1 MRIFV
6 ATNKYVEPLKAPK
19 AMKRT
24 MLTLIGLALAFT
36 SASALSYE
44 ESRDR
49 AWYLTDKMAYE
60 LNLTQEQYDRAYEIN
75 LNYFL
80 NVNYAA
86 DIDGPYWRYRNQ
98 DLGYVLFDWQYSR
111 YAGIPY
117 FYRPLVWRSGVCIMV
132 TYDYYDRGFYY
143 FNRPAIYNVY
153 RGVSWRHRPRVNPY
167 RRMTFSANGG
177 MRDRYGDFGHGYY
190 MRDGRL
196 FDAPRPERGDRYGH
210 RGWSNDSR
218 RDNFESGR
226 ERRPYSFG
234 NNSGGRNSVRGGG
247 GNYRDKIEGGNG
259 NNQGVN
265 REQPSGE
272 SQGGQFKNRI
282 QRQDGG
288 GSTPAAPSRNDGD
301 NSKYVL
307 NGGSS
312 STVNSARFGAT
323 AGGRSGNRS
332 GNVSGSGSSNRGFP
346 SRGTATAG
354 QPRTEPSRRTGTP
367 ANVSRS
373 SAPTSSRS
381 SGGVSQRGSS
391 PSQPAS
397 SGSKTRTRSF
407 GGR

>member
-1 MRIFV
+1 
-6 ATNKYVEPLKAPK
+6 
-19 AMKRT
+19 MKRT
-24 MLTLIGLALAFT
+24 LLTLFLLALAFT
-36 SASALSYE
+36 GASALSYE

-80 NVNYAA
+80 NVTYAA

-111 YAGIPY
+111 YAGIPC

-153 RGVSWRHRPRVNPY
+153 RGVSWRHRPRVSPY

-210 RGWSNDSR
+210 RGWSSDSR
-218 RDNFESGR
+218 RDNFGPGR

-234 NNSGGRNSVRGGG
+234 SNSGGRNTVRGGG
-247 GNYRDKIEGGNG
+247 GNYRDKIESGDS
-259 NNQGVN
+259 NNQGIN
-265 REQPSGE
+265 REQPSGDG
-272 SQGGQFKNRI
+272 QGGQFKNRI
-282 QRQDGG
+282 QRQDEG
-288 GSTPAAPSRNDGD
+288 GSKPATPSRDDGD

-307 NGGSS
+307 NGGG

-323 AGGRSGNRS
+323 AGGRSGNR
-332 GNVSGSGSSNRGFP
+332 GNVSGGGSSNRSYS
-346 SRGTATAG
+346 SRGTASAG
-354 QPRTEPSRRTGTP
+354 RPRTEPSRRIGAP
-367 ANVSRS
+367 SNVSRS
-373 SAPTSSRS
+373 SAPASTRS
-381 SGGVSQRGSS
+381 SGSVSQRGSS
-391 PSQPAS
+391 PSQSAS